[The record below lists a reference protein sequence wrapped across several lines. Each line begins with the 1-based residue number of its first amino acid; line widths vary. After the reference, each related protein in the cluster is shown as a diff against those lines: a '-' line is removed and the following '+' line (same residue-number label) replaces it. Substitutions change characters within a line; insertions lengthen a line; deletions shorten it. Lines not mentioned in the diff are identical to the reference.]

1 MTAMATMTAV
11 TAVINHSTR
20 GDNISS
26 NCITTQNLVVKVLPP
41 VLIIE
46 MLVGLPGNLI
56 ALWIFSCRLKVW
68 RPNTLFLFN
77 LVLAD
82 FLLLISVPFR
92 IDNLFRGENWVF
104 GDTWCR
110 INLFMLAVNRSS
122 SIAFMTAVAM
132 DRYFKVVHPHH
143 RINRMTSTQAKWVA
157 VGIWMVVI
165 SLRIPLLA
173 TKLLQKHKDK
183 LLCRSFNHYKVIPPS
198 IMLHYIVFIGEFF
211 FPLLL
216 LLFCSARIA
225 CILRQRQMDREQK
238 VRRAVRVVLV
248 IVLVFVTCFM
258 PGIATGLAGM
268 ALKAVGAN
276 CAANHLAAQLFSLSI
291 GFTYMNSALDPII
304 YCFSSSMFRNSLKS
318 SINRLGLVD
327 MRLSR
332 RGSMTSDG

>member
-1 MTAMATMTAV
+1 MAAV
-11 TAVINHSTR
+11 TAVINDST
-20 GDNISS
+20 GADNRSS
-26 NCITTQNLVVKVLPP
+26 NCPNTQNLLVRVLPP

-56 ALWIFSCRLKVW
+56 ALWIFICRLKVW

-110 INLFMLAVNRSS
+110 VNLFMLAVNRSG

-143 RINRMTSTQAKWVA
+143 RINHMTSTQAKWVA
-157 VGIWMVVI
+157 VGIWIVVI

-173 TKLLQKHKDK
+173 TNLLQEHKGNFF
-183 LLCRSFNHYKVIPPS
+183 CRSFNHYDVFPPA
-198 IMLHYIVFIGEFF
+198 IILHYVVFIGEFF

-225 CILRQRQMDREQK
+225 WILRQRQLDRKKK
-238 VRRAVRVVLV
+238 VRRAVHVVLV
-248 IVLVFVTCFM
+248 IVLVFVICFM

-268 ALKAVGAN
+268 AVRAVSAD
-276 CAANHLAAQLFSLSI
+276 CATKQLTAEVFMLCI

-332 RGSMTSDG
+332 KGSMTSDG